1 MKKILYF
8 SAPWCGPCK
17 QFAPVMEQIGQ
28 TVPVEKIN
36 VDEQSDLAATY
47 GIRNVPTVLI
57 LKDGQVAQK
66 FVGVQPPNLIFSFAP
81 LLRLHSLQP

>member
-17 QFAPVMEQIGQ
+17 QFTPIMEQIGQ

-47 GIRNVPTVLI
+47 GVRNVPTVLI

-66 FVGVQPPNLIFSFAP
+66 FVGVQPPNLILESYNRA
-81 LLRLHSLQP
+81 

>member
-66 FVGVQPPNLIFSFAP
+66 FIGVQPPNMILESYNKA
-81 LLRLHSLQP
+81 

>member
-17 QFAPVMEQIGQ
+17 QFAPIMEQIGQ

-47 GIRNVPTVLI
+47 GVRNVPTILI

-66 FVGVQPPNLIFSFAP
+66 FVGVQPSNLILESYNRA
-81 LLRLHSLQP
+81 

>member
-17 QFAPVMEQIGQ
+17 QFAPIMEQIGQ

-47 GIRNVPTVLI
+47 GIRNVPTILI

-66 FVGVQPPNLIFSFAP
+66 FVGVQPPNLILESYNRA
-81 LLRLHSLQP
+81 

>member
-66 FVGVQPPNLIFSFAP
+66 FVGVQPPNLILESYNKA
-81 LLRLHSLQP
+81 

>member
-1 MKKILYF
+1 
-8 SAPWCGPCK
+8 
-17 QFAPVMEQIGQ
+17 MEQIGQ

-47 GIRNVPTVLI
+47 GVRNVPTVLI

-66 FVGVQPPNLIFSFAP
+66 FVGVQPPNLILESYNRA
-81 LLRLHSLQP
+81 

>member
-17 QFAPVMEQIGQ
+17 QFAPIMEQIGQ

-66 FVGVQPPNLIFSFAP
+66 FVGVQPPNLILESYNRA
-81 LLRLHSLQP
+81 

>member
-17 QFAPVMEQIGQ
+17 QFAPIMEQIGQ

-47 GIRNVPTVLI
+47 GVRNVPTILI
-57 LKDGQVAQK
+57 LKNGQVAQK
-66 FVGVQPPNLIFSFAP
+66 FVGVQPPNLILESYNRA
-81 LLRLHSLQP
+81 

>member
-8 SAPWCGPCK
+8 SAAWCSPCK
-17 QFAPVMEQIGQ
+17 QFAPIMEQIGQ

-47 GIRNVPTVLI
+47 GIRNVPTILI

-66 FVGVQPPNLIFSFAP
+66 FVGVQPPNLILESYNRA
-81 LLRLHSLQP
+81 

>member
-8 SAPWCGPCK
+8 SAPWCGPCQ
-17 QFAPVMEQIGQ
+17 QFAPIMEQIGQ

-47 GIRNVPTVLI
+47 GVRNVPTVLI

-66 FVGVQPPNLIFSFAP
+66 FVGVQPPNLILESYNRA
-81 LLRLHSLQP
+81 

>member
-47 GIRNVPTVLI
+47 GVRNVPTILI

-66 FVGVQPPNLIFSFAP
+66 FVGVQPPNLILESYNRA
-81 LLRLHSLQP
+81 

>member
-17 QFAPVMEQIGQ
+17 QFAPIMEQIGQ

-66 FVGVQPPNLIFSFAP
+66 FVGVQPPNIILESYNKA
-81 LLRLHSLQP
+81 

>member
-8 SAPWCGPCK
+8 SAPWCEPCK
-17 QFAPVMEQIGQ
+17 QFAPIMEQIGQ

-47 GIRNVPTVLI
+47 GVRNVPTILI

-66 FVGVQPPNLIFSFAP
+66 FVGVQPPNLILESYNRA
-81 LLRLHSLQP
+81 

>member
-8 SAPWCGPCK
+8 SASWCLPCK

-66 FVGVQPPNLIFSFAP
+66 FVGVQPPNMILESYNKA
-81 LLRLHSLQP
+81 

>member
-17 QFAPVMEQIGQ
+17 MFGPVMEQIGQ
-28 TVPVEKIN
+28 SVPVEKIN

-47 GIRNVPTVLI
+47 GIRNVPTIII
-57 LKDGQVAQK
+57 LKDGQIAQR
-66 FVGVQPPNLIFSFAP
+66 FVGVQPQNLILESFKKA
-81 LLRLHSLQP
+81 

>member
-8 SAPWCGPCK
+8 SASWCGPCK
-17 QFAPVMEQIGQ
+17 QFAPIMEQIGQ
-28 TVPVEKIN
+28 RVPVEKIN

-47 GIRNVPTVLI
+47 GVRNVPTILI

-66 FVGVQPPNLIFSFAP
+66 FVGVQPPNLILESYNKA
-81 LLRLHSLQP
+81 

>member
-17 QFAPVMEQIGQ
+17 QFAPIMEQIGR

-66 FVGVQPPNLIFSFAP
+66 FVGVQPPNLILESYNRA
-81 LLRLHSLQP
+81 

>member
-8 SAPWCGPCK
+8 SASWCGPCK
-17 QFAPVMEQIGQ
+17 QFAPIMEQSGQ

-47 GIRNVPTVLI
+47 GVRNVPTVLI

-66 FVGVQPPNLIFSFAP
+66 FVGVQPPNLILESYNRA
-81 LLRLHSLQP
+81 

>member
-1 MKKILYF
+1 M
-8 SAPWCGPCK
+8 
-17 QFAPVMEQIGQ
+17 FAPIMEQIGQ

-47 GIRNVPTVLI
+47 GVRNVPTVLI

-66 FVGVQPPNLIFSFAP
+66 FVGVQPPNLILESYNRA
-81 LLRLHSLQP
+81 

>member
-66 FVGVQPPNLIFSFAP
+66 FVGVQPPNMILESYNKA
-81 LLRLHSLQP
+81 

>member
-1 MKKILYF
+1 MKRILYF
-8 SAPWCGPCK
+8 SAPWCLPCK
-17 QFAPVMEQIGQ
+17 QFAPIMEQIGQ

-47 GIRNVPTVLI
+47 GIRNVPTILI

-66 FVGVQPPNLIFSFAP
+66 FVGVQPPNIILESYNRA
-81 LLRLHSLQP
+81 

>member
-1 MKKILYF
+1 
-8 SAPWCGPCK
+8 
-17 QFAPVMEQIGQ
+17 MEQIGQ

-47 GIRNVPTVLI
+47 GVRNVPTILI

-66 FVGVQPPNLIFSFAP
+66 FVGVQPPNLILESYNRA
-81 LLRLHSLQP
+81 

>member
-8 SAPWCGPCK
+8 SAPWCGPCQ
-17 QFAPVMEQIGQ
+17 QFAPIMEQIGQ

-66 FVGVQPPNLIFSFAP
+66 FVGVQPPNLILESYNRA
-81 LLRLHSLQP
+81 

>member
-1 MKKILYF
+1 MKRILYF
-8 SAPWCGPCK
+8 SAPWCLPCK
-17 QFAPVMEQIGQ
+17 QFAPIMEQIGQ

-66 FVGVQPPNLIFSFAP
+66 FVGVQPPNMILESYNKA
-81 LLRLHSLQP
+81 

>member
-8 SAPWCGPCK
+8 SAPWCGPCQ
-17 QFAPVMEQIGQ
+17 QFAPIMEQIGQ

-47 GIRNVPTVLI
+47 GVRNVPTILI

-66 FVGVQPPNLIFSFAP
+66 FVGVQPPNLILESYNRA
-81 LLRLHSLQP
+81 